1 MFFQDLQGSPSF
13 WPLKLQQVLF
23 SCLVSMLLWRIP
35 PEPPQRYWVYHVFN
49 PSLSIFKTLLKKSQL
64 RMVKSSENP
73 TRWARP
79 PSYVYV
85 SPCFTMFHH
94 VSPCFTM
101 FHHVSPCF
109 TMFHHVSPCFTM
121 FHHPTTSIPHIN
133 PNLEAFIRRGT
144 CCLKSWKKQIQSA
157 RSMQWG
163 NRLSASKAQHSGRFE
178 QKLTTKNPN
187 SWT

>member
-1 MFFQDLQGSPSF
+1 MFQTTNQIVTMFFQDLQGSPSF

-94 VSPCFTM
+94 
-101 FHHVSPCF
+101 
-109 TMFHHVSPCFTM
+109 
-121 FHHPTTSIPHIN
+121 PTTSIPHIN

>member
-1 MFFQDLQGSPSF
+1 MYKNVPNHQPDCHNVFSGCSRFPKLLTLKIATSPVH
-13 WPLKLQQVLF
+13 VLF
-23 SCLVSMLLWRIP
+23 PCYCEESHQNRPKDIGYIMSLIP
-35 PEPPQRYWVYHVFN
+35 LCRYLRHCWKNPNCEWWKAVKTQQGGHVPPV
-49 PSLSIFKTLLKKSQL
+49 
-64 RMVKSSENP
+64 
-73 TRWARP
+73 
-79 PSYVYV
+79 
-85 SPCFTMFHH
+85 MF
-94 VSPCFTM
+94 
-101 FHHVSPCF
+101 
-109 TMFHHVSPCFTM
+109 MFHHVSPCFTM

-187 SWT
+187 SWTYGNWVEDFYGSS